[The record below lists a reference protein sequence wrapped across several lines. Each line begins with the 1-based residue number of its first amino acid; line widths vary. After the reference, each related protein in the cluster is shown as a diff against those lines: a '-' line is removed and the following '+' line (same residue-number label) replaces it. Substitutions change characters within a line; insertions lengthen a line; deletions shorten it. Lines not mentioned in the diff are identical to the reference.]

1 MLEIVVSLV
10 FGEVLFKEYVT
21 PGMVRIVFGGEGLTT
36 FRTTGIGDEYL
47 RLHFPVPAT
56 GKFVLPE
63 EDPDAPRGW
72 RYPEGQEASPC
83 QPYTVR
89 RFDSETSRMTVDF
102 VVHDGGIASD
112 WAQGAAIGDAL
123 AIGESRGLYEP
134 PADACWQ
141 VFVADATGLP
151 ALGRLIEQLPAGVS
165 AKAIVEV
172 VDESHRQHIESAADV
187 EFIWLVGS
195 GNGIAPSKLPDA
207 VRALKLPTEPGYVWV
222 AGESTM
228 LRDIRKYLRHEL
240 KLPAQQ
246 YKVIGYW
253 TYKAEV
259 WNAKYEALDETI
271 RAQLDAAWQSDRD
284 EEEIRDE
291 VDKTLESAGL

>member
-1 MLEIVVSLV
+1 M
-10 FGEVLFKEYVT
+10 
-21 PGMVRIVFGGEGLTT
+21 
-36 FRTTGIGDEYL
+36 
-47 RLHFPVPAT
+47 
-56 GKFVLPE
+56 
-63 EDPDAPRGW
+63 
-72 RYPEGQEASPC
+72 
-83 QPYTVR
+83 
-89 RFDSETSRMTVDF
+89 
-102 VVHDGGIASD
+102 
-112 WAQGAAIGDAL
+112 
-123 AIGESRGLYEP
+123 
-134 PADACWQ
+134 
-141 VFVADATGLP
+141 FVADATGLP

-291 VDKTLESAGL
+291 VDKTLECGLVTTAVNESETTAELIDESLAEKQKQPAGLVETNSRRTLGLVICLAVLGCVVLVSIAVGSKTIPFGTVVDALVNYDDSNDHVIIRDLRLPAHCLACSSAWRWVWPAH

>member
-10 FGEVLFKEYVT
+10 FGEVLHKEYVT
-21 PGMVRIVFGGEGLTT
+21 PGMVRIVFGGEELTA
-36 FRTTGIGDEYL
+36 FETTGTGDEYL

-56 GKFVLPE
+56 GKFVLPA

-72 RYPEGQEASPC
+72 RYPEGEEPSPC

-89 RFDSETSRMTVDF
+89 RFDSETSRMTIDF
-102 VVHDGGIASD
+102 VVHEGGIASD
-112 WAQGAAIGDAL
+112 WAQKAEIGDKL

-134 PADACWQ
+134 PADARWQ

-151 ALGRLIEQLPAGVS
+151 ALGRLIEQLPAGMS

-172 VDESHRQHIESAADV
+172 VDESHKQQITSDADV

-195 GNGIAPSKLPDA
+195 GNGVAPSKLPDA
-207 VRALKLPTEPGYVWV
+207 VRAMNLPTELGYVWV

-240 KLPAQQ
+240 KLPGEQ

-259 WNAKYEALDETI
+259 WNAKYEALDESV
-271 RAQLDAAWQSDRD
+271 RAALDAAWESDRD

-291 VDKTLESAGL
+291 VEKTLESAGL